1 MNIDALNKAFESRVR
16 LGIMA
21 LLLVEDSVEYNALK
35 DALDLTDGNLASHI
49 KALEKEGY
57 ITVQKSFLGKKP
69 NTRYAVT
76 PLGRDAFNQHLKA
89 LENLLQSFKPP
100 Q

>member
-1 MNIDALNKAFESRVR
+1 MNYIDNLNKAFESRVR

-21 LLLVEDSVEYNALK
+21 LLLVEDSVEFNTLK

-49 KALEKEGY
+49 KALEKEAY
-57 ITVQKSFLGKKP
+57 IEVQKSFMGKKP

-76 PLGRDAFNQHLKA
+76 ALGRAAFNEHLVA
-89 LENLLQSFKPP
+89 LETLLKKIK
-100 Q
+100 